1 MPNIYDVARQA
12 RVSVATVSAVVNQSA
27 YVSPQLERRVTAAI
41 QKLGYRPNL
50 LARSLAKQR
59 SHMLGMIVPDIVNPF
74 WPEVVRGAEDRAHA
88 AGYTLLLAN
97 TDDDPKKE
105 EMYLNLFL
113 AKRVDGILLTKAPG
127 SLNPEIVDRFA
138 AARVPI
144 VQVSRIADGLG
155 DADAVLMDDRNAAYE
170 SVTHLMRLGYRKVAM
185 VGGLPGVTTSER
197 RLLGYKEAL
206 KDWKRP
212 FDRTLYHWGDFR
224 VQSGYEAGIA
234 LLKRR
239 PDAVFIS
246 NYQMAVGFMKA
257 LRQYQ
262 LRCPQDIAV
271 VTCDDY
277 SWLDSFHPRLTT
289 VDLPKYELG
298 AEGARVLI
306 DRLAARERPPQ
317 KLELHSALTIR
328 DSCGYRLRAESIET

>member
-41 QKLGYRPNL
+41 MKLGYRPNL

-74 WPEVVRGAEDRAHA
+74 WPEVVRGAEDRAHE

-105 EMYLNLFL
+105 EIYLSLFL

-127 SLNPEIVDRFA
+127 ALSPEIVERLA
-138 AARVPI
+138 AARVPV
-144 VQVSRIADGLG
+144 VQVSRIACGLQ
-155 DADAVLMDDRNAAYE
+155 DADSVLMDDRNAAYE

-185 VGGLPGVTTSER
+185 VGGLPGATTSER
-197 RLLGYKEAL
+197 RLLGYKDAL
-206 KDWKRP
+206 KEWKRP
-212 FDRTLYHWGDFR
+212 FDRALFYQGDFR

-234 LLKRR
+234 LLKKR
-239 PDAVFIS
+239 PDGVFIS
-246 NYQMAVGFMKA
+246 NYQMAVGFMRA

-277 SWLDSFHPRLTT
+277 PWIDSFQPRLTT

-317 KLELHSALTIR
+317 RLELRSALTIR
-328 DSCGYRLRAESIET
+328 DSCGYGLKAKSV

>member
-1 MPNIYDVARQA
+1 MANIYDVAKQA
-12 RVSVATVSAVVNQSA
+12 GVSVATVSAVINDSA
-27 YVSPQLERRVTAAI
+27 YVSPQLKRRVTAAI
-41 QKLGYRPNL
+41 KELGYQPNL
-50 LARSLAKQR
+50 VARSLAKQR
-59 SHMLGMIVPDIVNPF
+59 SHMLGMLVPDIVNPF

-105 EMYLNLFL
+105 ELYLDLFL

-127 SLNPEIVDRFA
+127 PLSAEMVARLER
-138 AARVPI
+138 ARVPV
-144 VQVSRIADGLG
+144 VQVSRLAGGLSHC
-155 DADAVLMDDRNAAYE
+155 DAVLMDDRNAAYE
-170 SVTHLMRLGYRKVAM
+170 SVSHLLRLGYRRIAFI
-185 VGGLPGVTTSER
+185 GGLRGVTPTDER
-197 RLLGYKEAL
+197 FAGYKQAL

-212 FDRTLYHWGDFR
+212 CDRALCHQGDYR
-224 VQSGYEAGIA
+224 VHSGYDAGIA
-234 LLKRR
+234 LLKKR

-262 LRCPQDIAV
+262 LRCPQDVAI

-277 SWLDSFHPRLTT
+277 PWIDSFQPRLTT

-298 AEGARVLI
+298 DEGAQVLI
-306 DRLAARERPPQ
+306 GRLAARDRPRQ
-317 KLELHSALTIR
+317 VLQLRSALTIR
-328 DSCGYRLRAESIET
+328 DSCGYVLRAKAV